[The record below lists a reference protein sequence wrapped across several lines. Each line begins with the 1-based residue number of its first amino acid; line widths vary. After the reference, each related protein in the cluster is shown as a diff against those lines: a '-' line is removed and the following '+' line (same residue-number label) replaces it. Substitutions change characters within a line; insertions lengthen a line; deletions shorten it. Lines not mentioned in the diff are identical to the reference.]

1 MADAGRKEGDAE
13 TEQTRRR
20 YDRIAPLYDS
30 MEWLAERSAMSD
42 WRGDLWSRIE
52 GTRVLEVGVGTGKNI
67 PFYSSDMGVTAIDL
81 SPRMLARARRRA
93 RALNVEVDLRVMD
106 VQSLDFPDQ
115 AFDAVVTSCV
125 FCSVSEPV
133 RGFEELRRVLKPE
146 GRGYFLEHVLSE
158 RRGARQLME
167 AVNPMVVRMMG
178 ANIDR
183 RTRQNL
189 ERAGFTLE
197 REEDLWLDIVKLYV
211 ARP

>member
-1 MADAGRKEGDAE
+1 VGDAGRKAGDVK

-42 WRGDLWSRIE
+42 WREELWSRVE
-52 GTRVLEVGVGTGKNI
+52 GKRVLEVGVGTGKNI
-67 PFYSSDMGVTAIDL
+67 PFYSSGTRVTAIDL
-81 SPRMLARARRRA
+81 SPRMITRARKRA
-93 RALNVEVDLRVMD
+93 EALKVEVDLRVMD

-115 AFDAVVTSCV
+115 AFDAIVTSCV
-125 FCSVSEPV
+125 FCSVPDPV
-133 RGFEELRRVLKPE
+133 RGFEELRRVLRPE

-167 AVNPMVVRMMG
+167 AINPMVVRMMG

-189 ERAGFTLE
+189 ERAGFTIE
-197 REEDLWLDIVKLYV
+197 SEEDLWLDIVKLYV

>member
-1 MADAGRKEGDAE
+1 VAEAGRKEGDVK

-42 WRGDLWSRIE
+42 WRQELWSRVQ
-52 GTRVLEVGVGTGKNI
+52 GKRVLEVGVGTGKNL
-67 PFYSSDMGVTAIDL
+67 PFYSLDTRVTAIDL
-81 SPRMLARARRRA
+81 SPRMIARARKRA
-93 RALNVEVDLRVMD
+93 EALNVEVDLRVMD
-106 VQSLDFPDQ
+106 VQSLDFPDET
-115 AFDAVVTSCV
+115 FDAVVTSCV
-125 FCSVSEPV
+125 FCSVPDPV
-133 RGFEELRRVLKPE
+133 RGFEELHRVLKAE

-158 RRGARQLME
+158 RRGARRLME
-167 AVNPMVVRMMG
+167 AINPVIVRVMG

-189 ERAGFTLE
+189 ERAGFTIE